1 MLKIKKQKN
10 IFFFGVVEVGSC
22 YFIVRH
28 LMEVQQL
35 TPDSWKDNNEEDQL
49 VKRDP

>member
-1 MLKIKKQKN
+1 MFKIKIKIKK
-10 IFFFGVVEVGSC
+10 ITFGVVEVGSC